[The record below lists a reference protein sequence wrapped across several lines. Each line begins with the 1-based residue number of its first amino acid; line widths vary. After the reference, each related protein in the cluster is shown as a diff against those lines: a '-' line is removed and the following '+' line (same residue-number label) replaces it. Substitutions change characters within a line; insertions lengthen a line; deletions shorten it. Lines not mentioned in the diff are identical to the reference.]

1 MMTGRRGLEG
11 VRRPGLPESMVERG
25 RLATVEAAR
34 SDERSEEAKVAQTDA
49 PAAREIAAAA
59 VIGAGTMGR
68 QIAALI
74 ASSGRPT
81 RLYDAHPPALASALA
96 KMREEMAT
104 LPNAPMYAG
113 HPFRLTPPD
122 DLDAVLDRVEIA
134 SDLASAVAG
143 VDIVIEAVREDLG
156 VKREVFAELDR
167 LTDGTILATN
177 SSSIPSSQIAPAL
190 TDPGRL
196 LNMHHFAPIWI
207 RPMVE
212 IMGCG
217 QTRPEVV
224 ASAAAFSRSLGLVVA
239 LVRGESKG
247 FIINRVWRAVKRE
260 ALRVVDEGHGDPEDV
275 DRLWMLFFGTRV
287 GPFGVMDMVGLD
299 VVSDIETSY
308 QAVAADPM
316 DRPSPTLARML
327 TDGKLGEKS
336 GEGFYRH
343 PEPDYLE
350 PGWLTADE
358 E

>member
-1 MMTGRRGLEG
+1 MTQQ
-11 VRRPGLPESMVERG
+11 ESPNAT
-25 RLATVEAAR
+25 RLVGT
-34 SDERSEEAKVAQTDA
+34 
-49 PAAREIAAAA
+49 AA

-74 ASSGRPT
+74 ASSGRT
-81 RLYDAHPPALASALA
+81 VRLFDAYPSALATAVA

-104 LPNAPMYAG
+104 LPNAPLYAG
-113 HPFRLTPPD
+113 HRFRLTPPD
-122 DLDAVLDRVEIA
+122 DPDAVLARVEIA
-134 SDLASAVAG
+134 PDLAAAVEG
-143 VDIVIEAVREDLG
+143 SDIVIEAVREDLG

-167 LTDGTILATN
+167 LTEGTILATN
-177 SSSIPSSQIAPAL
+177 SSSIPSSQIASAL

-217 QTRPEVV
+217 QTRPE
-224 ASAAAFSRSLGLVVA
+224 AIATAAAFSRSLGLVVA

-260 ALRVVDEGHGDPEDV
+260 ALRVIDEGHGDPEDV
-275 DRLWMLFFGTRV
+275 DRLWMLFFGTGV

-308 QAVAADPM
+308 QAV
-316 DRPSPTLARML
+316 T
-327 TDGKLGEKS
+327 
-336 GEGFYRH
+336 
-343 PEPDYLE
+343 
-350 PGWLTADE
+350 
-358 E
+358 